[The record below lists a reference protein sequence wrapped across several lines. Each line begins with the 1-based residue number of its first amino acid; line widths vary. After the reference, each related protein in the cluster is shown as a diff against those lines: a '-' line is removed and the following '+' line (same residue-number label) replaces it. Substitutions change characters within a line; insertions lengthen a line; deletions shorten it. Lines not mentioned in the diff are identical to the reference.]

1 MRLPLIVFSCMF
13 VVTFPSPHFLPK
25 PTDQLLAAA
34 DCLRPKH
41 IAKIDATEECKNKI
55 QESESE
61 QKAEEIVTIIQYKDY
76 FDGIGQS
83 CEIKKSTFSFQCWQG
98 AFVVEQR
105 WERVPEISVANEVSK
120 EECRRL
126 HETLNYKDENGRKY
140 PIKDNSVNH
149 IQYSSVGAVWS
160 NDMNAY
166 CDGTKSLDHG
176 EIHNDLVVMNSVEIT
191 LRSNI
196 KMRFSKDGKSSVNM
210 DKGTQ
215 LECHM
220 KSNGCE
226 QKTVTY
232 LWNPI
237 DENCNF
243 IEVKK
248 AKGRFTQ
255 KQNFISMDENLFLKI
270 KSESTEC
277 GMKMLKTNIPGISL
291 VKEPNMNNR
300 IMKSSGEDDVNL
312 VDFIIARDDYVAYL
326 ARYNLAQANKKH
338 QTALCQ
344 YIAKTTE
351 ADIFISQDS
360 GLVFPTGEAT
370 FVRAKGDVLDE
381 FKCIPVTVTPRDT
394 STCSRELPVSYNGTD
409 MYLIPG
415 TRILTQSKTLVP
427 CAKAGAAEF
436 KTLNNFLVASTPKI
450 IFTSQ
455 PNKRS
460 LWTDPEMDENNPE
473 QTLLK
478 DEKYSL
484 YTEEE
489 IRQYSHHLNFP
500 RQIQELTSTLSVQR
514 CMNGQSCGEFAS
526 AGGNTPFIHT
536 SDLGM
541 LENMDIMAIAKN
553 FFYRGIINNFVFL
566 YDWSLRI
573 VVGIHFVLW
582 ILKTMF
588 KFDAVQVWRNR
599 RQTAP
604 LPQPQSQFQSQNMDV
619 SAYNPSAPIEP
630 V

>member
-1 MRLPLIVFSCMF
+1 MF
-13 VVTFPSPHFLPK
+13 VVTFLSPHLHPK
-25 PTDQLLAAA
+25 PTEVLLAAA

-41 IAKIDATEECKNKI
+41 IAKIDATEGCKNNIK
-55 QESESE
+55 ESESLQE
-61 QKAEEIVTIIQYKDY
+61 AEEMVTIIQHREY

-83 CEIKKSTFSFQCWQG
+83 CEVKMSKFSFQCWQG
-98 AFVVEQR
+98 AFVLEER
-105 WERVPEISVANEVSK
+105 WERVPEISVAYEVSR
-120 EECRRL
+120 EECKRM
-126 HETLNYKDENGRKY
+126 HETLNFKDENGRKY
-140 PIKDNSVNH
+140 PIKENSVSY
-149 IQYSSVGAVWS
+149 IQYSSIGAVWTTE
-160 NDMNAY
+160 MNSY
-166 CDGTKSLDHG
+166 CEGLKTLDHG
-176 EIHNDLVVMNSVEIT
+176 EIRNDLVEMNSLEIT
-191 LRSNI
+191 LRNDI
-196 KMRFSKDGKSSVNM
+196 KMRFSKDGKSSINM

-226 QKTVTY
+226 QDTVTY
-232 LWNPI
+232 LWDPI
-237 DENCNF
+237 DEDCNF
-243 IEVKK
+243 IQVKK
-248 AKGRFTQ
+248 AKGRFTPQ
-255 KQNFISMDENLFLKI
+255 KNFISRDENLFLKI
-270 KSESTEC
+270 KSESSEC
-277 GMKMLKTNIPGISL
+277 GMKMLNTNIPGISL
-291 VKEPNMNNR
+291 VTEQNRNR
-300 IMKSSGEDDVNL
+300 IIKSSAEDDVNL
-312 VDFIIARDDYVAYL
+312 VDFIIARDDYIAYL
-326 ARYNLAQANKKH
+326 GRYNLAQANEKH
-338 QTALCQ
+338 QTALCR
-344 YIAKTTE
+344 YIAKSTQQ
-351 ADIFISQDS
+351 DVSISQDS

-381 FKCIPVTVTPRDT
+381 FRCIPVTVTPRDAT
-394 STCSRELPVSYNGTD
+394 TCSRELPVTYNGSD

-460 LWTDPEMDENNPE
+460 LWTDPELEENNPE
-473 QTLLK
+473 ETSLK

-489 IRQYSHHLNFP
+489 IQQYSHHLNFP
-500 RQIQELTSTLSVQR
+500 RQVQELTSTLSVQR

-553 FFYRGIINNFVFL
+553 FFYRGIVNNLVFL